1 MSQKNT
7 APLDLLTHFKI
18 FITLNGLYE
27 CLEGHV
33 NAYSSLDCKATQ
45 PSSLYL
51 TAFRFRRTR
60 EEPRCTFPVNLHPH
74 AAEGIPCA
82 LTHLQWISFKYLLSL
97 PFHISKHR
105 ASTKSFKKEFCRSM
119 THTLTS
125 LLLCLFSVWFPASF
139 HGP

>member
-1 MSQKNT
+1 MLGRACECLQQLGLQGHPAQQPVPDSFQVQKN
-7 APLDLLTHFKI
+7 K
-18 FITLNGLYE
+18 
-27 CLEGHV
+27 
-33 NAYSSLDCKATQ
+33 
-45 PSSLYL
+45 
-51 TAFRFRRTR
+51 RRAQI
-60 EEPRCTFPVNLHPH
+60 TFPVNLHPH